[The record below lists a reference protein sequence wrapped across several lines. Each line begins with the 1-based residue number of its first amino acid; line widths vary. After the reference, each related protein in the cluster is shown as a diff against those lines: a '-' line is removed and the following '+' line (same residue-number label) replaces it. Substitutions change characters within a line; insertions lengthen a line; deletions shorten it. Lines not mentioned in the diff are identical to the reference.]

1 MSFESIPE
9 ILEIL
14 QIETLYQQQPLQRLL
29 NCWEEVVG
37 KVIATHTQPISIER
51 EVLWVATSSAAWA
64 QNLTFERQRLLKKL
78 NKILPTPLVDIRFS
92 TARWQRT
99 KKKSFPQ
106 QNISPESH
114 PSYLGNI
121 LDRGTPVSAG
131 TAVARRC
138 TADSNQ
144 NIHSLPKN
152 AHTAFANWSHTIK
165 TRSQSLP
172 LCPKCK
178 SPTPK
183 GELER
188 WGVCSICAA
197 KSF

>member
-1 MSFESIPE
+1 MSFESIPK
-9 ILEIL
+9 ILEQL

-29 NCWEEVVG
+29 DCWEEVVG

-51 EVLWVATSSAAWA
+51 EVLWVATSGAAWA
-64 QNLTFERQRLLKKL
+64 QNLTFERQKLLKKL
-78 NKILPTPLVDIRFS
+78 NQILPTPLVDIRFS

-99 KKKSFPQ
+99 KKKPLRQ
-106 QNISPESH
+106 QNISSAEH

-121 LDRGTPVSAG
+121 VDR
-131 TAVARRC
+131 
-138 TADSNQ
+138 NQ

-152 AHTAFANWSHTIK
+152 PHTAFADWSQTIK
-165 TRSQSLP
+165 RRSQSLP
-172 LCPKCK
+172 LCPNCE
-178 SPTPK
+178 SPTPG

-197 KSF
+197 RSF

>member
-37 KVIATHTQPISIER
+37 KAIATHTQPISIER
-51 EVLWVATSSAAWA
+51 EVLWVATNSAAWA
-64 QNLTFERQRLLKKL
+64 QNLTFERQKLLKKL

-106 QNISPESH
+106 PNISPYEH

-121 LDRGTPVSAG
+121 LD
-131 TAVARRC
+131 
-138 TADSNQ
+138 SNQ
-144 NIHSLPKN
+144 NIRSLPKN
-152 AHTAFANWSHTIK
+152 AHTAFANWAQTIK
-165 TRSQSLP
+165 SRSQSLP
-172 LCPKCK
+172 LCPKCT

-188 WGVCSICAA
+188 WGICSICAA
-197 KSF
+197 KSFGIGN

>member
-121 LDRGTPVSAG
+121 LD
-131 TAVARRC
+131 
-138 TADSNQ
+138 SNQ

-152 AHTAFANWSHTIK
+152 AHTAFANWAQTIK
-165 TRSQSLP
+165 TRSQFLP